1 MFLSQRAVLSSV
13 MRLQIASRGLATTAT
28 PLTKDELAASINK
41 LSEASPFPWENVST
55 L

>member
-1 MFLSQRAVLSSV
+1 MFLSQRALPS
-13 MRLQIASRGLATTAT
+13 MRRLVIASRGLATTAT

-41 LSEASPFPWENVST
+41 LSEGSPFPWGNVSK